1 MTPVKPFMTA
11 LSGGVARL
19 GAMRRPVEAKW
30 PSRVLVG
37 TAFVLIGTLFYAGY
51 TDRHAHTPRAKP
63 PSTHEEAV
71 KPDASPS
78 VDGTIVVPRELRL
91 LPADTR
97 SFERLV
103 MPEGF
108 EEWAR

>member
-19 GAMRRPVEAKW
+19 GAIRRPVEAKW

-37 TAFVLIGTLFYAGY
+37 TAFVVMGTLFYAGY

-63 PSTHEEAV
+63 PLAHEEAV
-71 KPDASPS
+71 TQDASPS
-78 VDGTIVVPRELRL
+78 VEGTIVAPRALRL
-91 LPADTR
+91 LHTDTR
-97 SFERLV
+97 PFERLI

-108 EEWAR
+108 EEWAP